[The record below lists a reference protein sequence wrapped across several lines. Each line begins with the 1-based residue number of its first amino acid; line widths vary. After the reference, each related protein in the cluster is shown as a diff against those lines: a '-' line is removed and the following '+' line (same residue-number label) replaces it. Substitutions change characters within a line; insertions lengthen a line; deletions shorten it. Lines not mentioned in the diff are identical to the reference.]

1 MYRNRTLNEA
11 HVFKLFKAQFS
22 IRPIINCRNHP
33 TFNLS
38 LLINFSLQPFVKLCP
53 SYIQDSQNLLQ
64 KCENLLIP
72 DDSYLFSCDFES
84 LYSNIDLNLALDK
97 LTEFMKDKLCSQEIS
112 LIGFH
117 DILKLVFFNNVFIYN
132 TFLIKSLLNK

>member
-1 MYRNRTLNEA
+1 M
-11 HVFKLFKAQFS
+11 
-22 IRPIINCRNHP
+22 
-33 TFNLS
+33 
-38 LLINFSLQPFVKLCP
+38 CP

-117 DILKLVFFNNVFIYN
+117 EILKLVFFNNVFIYN
-132 TFLIKSLLNK
+132 TFFYRQILGIAMGSICGPAVANIFVFLYEKKWLYIHQPIL